1 MKAFTKFAFPLGW
14 LLTAL
19 IFAPSLSAQPINVAW
34 VKNQYQKYE
43 YEIPMRDGVKLF
55 TIVYVPKDASENQL
69 YPVVLNRTCYSIA
82 PYGPNNYTTKPG
94 PSDTMTRE
102 KYIFVNQDVRGRYKS
117 EGVWENVRPFNP
129 HKKGSETDEASDTF
143 DTIDWIIKNVPHNNG
158 KVGQWGISYPGFYT
172 TMGALSGHPA
182 LVAASPQAPVTDFY
196 FEDFHHN
203 GALTQ
208 GYFYT
213 YPLFGI
219 QTGGPTEKHWWLSS
233 MVQEGV
239 PDDYAFQLALGPLK
253 NTTER
258 YYKNNEFWNQ
268 IINHPNYDA
277 FWQARGV
284 KQHLKN
290 IKPAMMTVGGWF
302 DAEDLYGPL
311 TVYKTIEKN
320 NPNTYNTLVMGPFAH
335 GQWNWDTQKHTL
347 HGDHYFGDSLAVF
360 YQKNMEAPFFKHFL
374 KGTGDGKTGLPDA
387 YLFDTGRHSW
397 EKFDQWPQPSAK
409 KVRFFLDETG
419 KLAEKNPAQKT
430 ASSFISDP
438 QKPVPSR
445 CLVPTIEGLTMMQYM
460 SDDQRCFS
468 TRSDVLT
475 FKSEI
480 LEEDVTLGGEILAHL
495 NIATTGTDADFVVKL
510 IDVFPP
516 NAKNHAHM
524 PNKNIHLAGYQMMVR
539 SEIMRGRYRKGF
551 DKPQPI
557 PPNKETLIQFPL
569 QDVLHTF
576 KKGHRIMIQVQSTM
590 FPLFDRNPQKYVP
603 NIYFADEKDFIRA
616 THKVFNNSYIEV
628 QVLNQKP

>member
-1 MKAFTKFAFPLGW
+1 MNPSRLHLRVLFFIGLFVVAP
-14 LLTAL
+14 
-19 IFAPSLSAQPINVAW
+19 IFATGQTINAAW
-34 VKNQYQKYE
+34 VKIHYQKYE
-43 YEIPMRDGVKLF
+43 YYIPMRDGVKLF
-55 TIVYVPKDASENQL
+55 TIVYVPKEASESL
-69 YPVVLNRTCYSIA
+69 TYPMVLMRTCYSVA
-82 PYGPNNYTTKPG
+82 PYGINNYSSRPG
-94 PSDTMTRE
+94 PSETMVKE

-117 EGVWENVRPFNP
+117 EGDWTNVRPFIPN
-129 HKKGSETDEASDTF
+129 KKGTETDEASDAY
-143 DTIDWIIKNVPHNNG
+143 DTIEWLLKNIPHNNG
-158 KVGQWGISYPGFYT
+158 KVGQYGTSYPGFYT
-172 TMGALSGHPA
+172 TMGILSGHPA

-219 QTGGPTEKHWWLSS
+219 PTGGPTEKHWWLSS
-233 MVQEGV
+233 MVQEGL

-258 YYKNNEFWNQ
+258 FYKNNEFWNQ
-268 IINHPNYDA
+268 IINNPNYDA

-284 KQHLKN
+284 KQHLRNTKT
-290 IKPAMMTVGGWF
+290 ATMTVGGWF

-311 TVYKTIEKN
+311 TVYKTIERN
-320 NPNTYNTLVMGPFAH
+320 SPGTYNTLVMGPFSH
-335 GQWNWDTQKHTL
+335 GQWNADAEAHTR
-347 HGDHYFGDSLAVF
+347 HGDHYFGDSLSVF
-360 YQKNMEAPFFKHFL
+360 YQKNMEAPFFRHFL

-397 EKFDQWPQPSAK
+397 EKFEQWPHPN
-409 KVRFFLDETG
+409 
-419 KLAEKNPAQKT
+419 AEKQRFYLNHTGRLETKAPMPKNFVAY
-430 ASSFISDP
+430 ISDP

-445 CLVPTIEGLTMMQYM
+445 CLVPTIEGLTMHQYM

-468 TRSDVLT
+468 TRPDVLA
-475 FKSEI
+475 FQSEV
-480 LEEDVTLGGEILAHL
+480 LTEDITLGGEILAQL
-495 NIATTGTDADFVVKL
+495 NIATTGSDADFVVKL

-516 NAKNHAHM
+516 NAKNHPHM
-524 PNKNIHLAGYQMMVR
+524 PHKNIHMAGYQMMVR
-539 SEIMRGRYRKGF
+539 SEIMRGRYRNGF

-557 PPNKETLIQFPL
+557 RANTETKIQFPL

-603 NIYFADEKDFIRA
+603 NIYFADEKDFVRA
-616 THKVFNNSYIEV
+616 THKVFNNSYVEV
-628 QVLNQKP
+628 QILKNKP